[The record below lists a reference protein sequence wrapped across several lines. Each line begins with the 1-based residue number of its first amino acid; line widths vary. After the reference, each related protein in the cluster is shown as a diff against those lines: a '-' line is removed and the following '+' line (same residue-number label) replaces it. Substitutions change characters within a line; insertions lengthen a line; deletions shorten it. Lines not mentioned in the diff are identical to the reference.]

1 VSEPA
6 DLILSA
12 GPADA
17 PRLAALHAEA
27 FDAPWDAAAF
37 ETLLGQPGVFA
48 IGNDDGFILCR
59 VVVDEAEILTLVVRP
74 AARRGG
80 LGRRLTEAAA
90 DLAATG
96 AADTLFLEVAED
108 NPAAVAL
115 YVATGFEATGR
126 RRGYYA
132 RPDGGRCDAR
142 LFSLKLIGR
151 LPTA

>member
-6 DLILSA
+6 ALILSL

-27 FDAPWDAAAF
+27 FDAAWDAAAF

-48 IGNDDGFILCR
+48 IGNVDGFILCR
-59 VVVDEAEILTLVVRP
+59 IVVDEAEVLTLAVRP

-80 LGRRLTEAAA
+80 QGRRLTETAAG
-90 DLAATG
+90 LAAQGG
-96 AADTLFLEVAED
+96 AETLFLEVAED
-108 NPAAVAL
+108 NPAAIAL
-115 YVATGFEATGR
+115 YLSAGFTATGR

-132 RPDGGRCDAR
+132 RPDGGRSDAR
-142 LFSLKLIGR
+142 LFSLKLNGR
-151 LPTA
+151 LPTT

>member
-6 DLILSA
+6 DLTLSL

-17 PRLAALHAEA
+17 PRLAALHVGA
-27 FDAPWDAAAF
+27 FDAPWDAEAF

-59 VVVDEAEILTLVVRP
+59 IVVDEAEILTLAVRP

-80 LGRRLTEAAA
+80 LGRRLTRAAA
-90 DLAATG
+90 DLAARGG
-96 AADTLFLEVAED
+96 AETLFLEVAED
-108 NPAAVAL
+108 NPAAIAL
-115 YVATGFEATGR
+115 YVGTGFEATGR

>member
-1 VSEPA
+1 MNAPA
-6 DLILSA
+6 DLILSL

-37 ETLLGQPGVFA
+37 ATLLDQPGVFA

-59 VVVDEAEILTLVVRP
+59 IVVDEAEILTLAVRP

-80 LGRRLTEAAA
+80 VGRRLTEAAA

-96 AADTLFLEVAED
+96 GAETLFLEVAED
-108 NPAAVAL
+108 NPAAIAL
-115 YVATGFEATGR
+115 YLAAGFEATGR